1 MLISHSKSKEES
13 SLRHLLFITIGLF
26 SFFWSGCQFF
36 SSAESLTSDETAVE
50 SPDQLK
56 IQKIYI
62 QSFTGQNVKDV
73 QEVFFETAGEQNLFT
88 FVELLP
94 DDYTDLKIMR
104 LNVTDFSI
112 WETTEKLDL
121 NLNNRGNAPNVPGQ
135 VLRRNALV
143 SFRVSLYEAETGKL
157 LLRKP
162 YSQPFQQIYVGR
174 EEIEKMPE
182 KPLELKRLTK
192 TLVYNLL
199 TDFYQAKV
207 EPLEMELEIGYGYD
221 WISRAI
227 YNFGNS
233 RIKKGNRFA
242 DIGEYDKAIWLWQ
255 LVLFEPEDDEPLDI
269 YKKNR
274 ASAYYNLGVVYHK
287 LGDLLKAAD
296 MFSMA
301 NRMVQDFKYAQVWG
315 NTMQAWLK
323 AQKGSQDEIIEFLP
337 EKTGPGEKKEVVEMT
352 PEVLEEEPVSEAEII
367 KSMERNKQLLLK
379 ARELWPLEPALKFAQ
394 PPGMSPESESPADSP
409 QTVDDLDLED
419 QENDLIK
426 PMDLEVPLLE
436 DDLIRQVPET
446 PAEEK

>member
-1 MLISHSKSKEES
+1 MLISHLKYLEES
-13 SLRHLLFITIGLF
+13 RLRYLLLIAIGLL
-26 SFFWSGCQFF
+26 SFFWSGCQIFG
-36 SSAESLTSDETAVE
+36 SAESLASDTTADE
-50 SPDQLK
+50 DPDQLK

-62 QSFTGQNVKDV
+62 QSFTGQNIKEV
-73 QEVFFETAGEQNLFT
+73 QEVFFETAAEQNLFT

-112 WETTEKLDL
+112 WETNEKLDL
-121 NLNNRGNAPNVPGQ
+121 NLKSGGNAPNVPGQ

-162 YSQPFQQIYVGR
+162 YSRPFQQIYVGQD
-174 EEIEKMPE
+174 EIEKMPD
-182 KPLELKRLTK
+182 KSLELKRLAK
-192 TLVYNLL
+192 VLVYNLL

-207 EPLEMELEIGYGYD
+207 EPLEMALEIGYGWD
-221 WISRAI
+221 WISRII
-227 YNFGNS
+227 YNFGSS

-274 ASAYYNLGVVYHK
+274 ASAYYNLGVVHHK
-287 LGDLLKAAD
+287 LGDMLKAAE

-301 NRMVQDFKYAQVWG
+301 NRMVQDLKYAQAWG
-315 NTMQAWLK
+315 NMMQAWLT
-323 AQKGSQDEIIEFLP
+323 AQKGTEDEVNELSP
-337 EKTGPGEKKEVVEMT
+337 QKAEPVDKQEVVDMQFE
-352 PEVLEEEPVSEAEII
+352 ELEEEPVSEAEII

-394 PPGMSPESESPADSP
+394 PPGMTPESEIPSDSP
-409 QTVDDLDLED
+409 QTVDDLVADD
-419 QENDLIK
+419 QENGLIK
-426 PMDLEVPLLE
+426 PMDMEVPLLE
-436 DDLIRQVPET
+436 DDLIKQVPESPT
-446 PAEEK
+446 EEQ

>member
-1 MLISHSKSKEES
+1 M
-13 SLRHLLFITIGLF
+13 RHLLFITIGLF